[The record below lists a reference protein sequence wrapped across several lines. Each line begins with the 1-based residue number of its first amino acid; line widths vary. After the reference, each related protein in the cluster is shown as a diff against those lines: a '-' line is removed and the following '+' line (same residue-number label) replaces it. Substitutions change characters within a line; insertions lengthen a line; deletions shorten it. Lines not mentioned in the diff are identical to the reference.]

1 MRRTDREITDFHEM
15 MEILKSCD
23 CCRIG
28 LLDGQEAY
36 IVPMNFG
43 YEECGEH
50 LTLYFHS
57 AGEGKKMELLKQQ
70 TAITFEMD
78 TRHELV
84 EGDVACAYSY
94 LYQSVMGSGI
104 VTVLQ
109 EPAEK
114 KYALQRIMAHY
125 SGQTEWTFQDEMVKK
140 VAVFKIDVLHWSCK
154 AHKQVVH

>member
-50 LTLYFHS
+50 LTLYFHYGS
-57 AGEGKKMELLKQQ
+57 LFRANGMDISGRNGE
-70 TAITFEMD
+70 
-78 TRHELV
+78 
-84 EGDVACAYSY
+84 EGCC
-94 LYQSVMGSGI
+94 I
-104 VTVLQ
+104 
-109 EPAEK
+109 
-114 KYALQRIMAHY
+114 
-125 SGQTEWTFQDEMVKK
+125 
-140 VAVFKIDVLHWSCK
+140 
-154 AHKQVVH
+154 